1 MNYLDFFF
9 IIVITL
15 VTIRGVFRGLIT
27 ELAILIAIILG
38 FVISFTFLNDG
49 VKLIMTQFSD
59 LPEFAARIIVFIVLF
74 LAVNIIIRL
83 LSKILNKFAKIT
95 FLQPVNKIAGGLFAF
110 IKVAVILSILIIL
123 IEFVPFSDQFMNALG
138 KEESISYT
146 FVRNFAPAVH
156 GILTAVLPG
165 SDSLHEKMMQTIDS
179 ADSTA
184 KELIKPF

>member
-9 IIVITL
+9 IIIITL
-15 VTIRGVFRGLIT
+15 VTIRGVFRGLIS

-38 FVISFTFLNDG
+38 FIISFTFLNEG
-49 VKLIMTQFSD
+49 VKFIMIQFPD
-59 LPEFAARIIVFIVLF
+59 LPEFAARILVFILLF

-83 LSKILNKFAKIT
+83 LSNVLNKFAKVT

-110 IKVAVILSILIIL
+110 IKVTLILSIVIIL
-123 IEFVPFSDQFMNALG
+123 IEFVPFAEQFMNKLG
-138 KEESISYT
+138 KEESISYS
-146 FVRNFAPAVH
+146 FVGNFAPNVH
-156 GILTAVLPG
+156 SVLTALLPG
-165 SDSLHEKMMQTIDS
+165 SDSLHDKMMQTINS

>member
-15 VTIRGVFRGLIT
+15 VTIRGVFRGLIS

-38 FVISFTFLNDG
+38 FIVSFTFLNEG
-49 VKLIMTQFSD
+49 VKLLNNQFPE
-59 LPEFAARIIVFIVLF
+59 LPEFAARILVFITLF
-74 LAVNIIIRL
+74 LVVNIVIRL
-83 LSKILNKFAKIT
+83 LSNTLNKFAKVT

-110 IKVAVILSILIIL
+110 IKVTIILSILIIL
-123 IEFVPFSDQFMNALG
+123 VEFIPFSEQFMNTFG
-138 KEESISYT
+138 KEDSITYA
-146 FVRNFAPAVH
+146 FVRNFAPTVH
-156 GILTAVLPG
+156 QVLTAVLPG
-165 SDSLHEKMMQTIDS
+165 SESLHDKMMQTINS